1 MYILGINPAD
11 NYPASLESPIPH
23 APGTRGLDA
32 QGREYVF
39 QTIVSAVVA
48 GELYMLAL
56 GAAIGPTILT
66 TGAALYNRQV
76 GGACSSFAA
85 LAAGTGF
92 WCQVKGNSF
101 VGVKTSEAV
110 AINVPLY
117 TTATSGATNDLATS
131 SNLIRGLTLTTAAG
145 GAVAA
150 AAALFNWPLIGTV
163 GDLDTIGAS

>member
-11 NYPASLESPIPH
+11 NYQQLAESPIPF
-23 APGTRGLDA
+23 APGTRGKDN

-56 GAAIGPTILT
+56 GQAVGPTILP
-66 TGAALYNRQV
+66 TGAAIYNRQV

-85 LAAGTGF
+85 FAAGTGF
-92 WCQVKGNSF
+92 WCQVLGNSF
-101 VGVKTSEAV
+101 AGVKTAAAA
-110 AINVPLY
+110 AISVPLY
-117 TTATSGATNDLATS
+117 TTATSGATDDVATS

-150 AAALFNWPLIGTV
+150 AVALFNYPLIGTV
-163 GDLDTIGAS
+163 ADTDNNT

>member
-39 QTIVSAVVA
+39 QTTVSAVVA

-56 GAAIGPTILT
+56 GAAVGPTILT

>member
-11 NYPASLESPIPH
+11 NYQQLAESPIPH
-23 APGTRGLDA
+23 APGTRGLDN

-39 QTIVSAVVA
+39 QVITSAVVA

-56 GAAIGPTILT
+56 GQAIGPTILT

-76 GGACSSFAA
+76 GGACSSFSAF
-85 LAAGTGF
+85 AAGTGF

-101 VGVKTSEAV
+101 VGVKTAAAA

-117 TTATSGATNDLATS
+117 TTATSGATDDVVTA

-163 GDLDTIGAS
+163 ADTDNPT

>member
-11 NYPASLESPIPH
+11 SYQQLAESPIPH
-23 APGTRGLDA
+23 AAGTRGKDN

-39 QTIVSAVVA
+39 QISTAAVVA

-56 GAAIGPTILT
+56 GQANGPTILT

-92 WCQVKGNSF
+92 WCQVLGQSF
-101 VGVKTSEAV
+101 VGVKTAAAA

-117 TTATSGATNDLATS
+117 TTATSGATDDVVTA

-150 AAALFNWPLIGTV
+150 AAALFNYPLIGTV
-163 GDLDTIGAS
+163 ADTDNPT

>member
-11 NYPASLESPIPH
+11 NYQQLAESPIPF
-23 APGTRGLDA
+23 APGTRGKDN

-39 QTIVSAVVA
+39 QTITSAVVA

-56 GAAIGPTILT
+56 GQAVGPTILT

-85 LAAGTGF
+85 FAAGTGF
-92 WCQVKGNSF
+92 WCQVLGNSF
-101 VGVKTSEAV
+101 VGVKTAAAA

-117 TTATSGATNDLATS
+117 TTATSGATDDVVTL

-150 AAALFNWPLIGTV
+150 AAALFNYPLIGTV
-163 GDLDTIGAS
+163 ADTDNNT